1 MHYREGKLC
10 AVLQEPDKAAE
21 SDVFILSFI
30 NVLDT
35 TNFINE
41 K

>member
-1 MHYREGKLC
+1 MCC
-10 AVLQEPDKAAE
+10 AARAGQAAE